1 MMKSFGDAAAT
12 VNNQDNLMQQQQSL
26 QVKDDDNFSI
36 REVQLFPL
44 FRPRSPEL
52 VSTAYKDFVAD
63 DAFKDALHIIDNT
76 GQNDFAGSFEYL
88 SYVQVIK
95 NVTSFIKEINH
106 AMQNIYQ
113 HGGRNFWVH
122 DTGPLGCLPK
132 KLAAFDQNAGDFDQ
146 HGCLKPL
153 KNAATQ
159 FNDQLRI
166 LLCEELESELKNSVD
181 MYSIKYD
188 LIANNATT

>member
-1 MMKSFGDAAAT
+1 MGFFFPLPINCQRYRNPVIFIFGDSNSDTGAYYSGLVNFASSGAAT
-12 VNNQDNLMQQQQSL
+12 QSRYKPFSLVVQIL
-26 QVKDDDNFSI
+26 Q
-36 REVQLFPL
+36 FPR
-44 FRPRSPEL
+44 FRPCSPEL
-52 VSTAYKDFVAD
+52 VSTAYKDFVDD
-63 DAFKDALHIIDNT
+63 DAFKDALHIIDNI

-88 SYVQVIK
+88 SYV
-95 NVTSFIKEINH
+95 
-106 AMQNIYQ
+106 QNIYQ

-132 KLAAFDQNAGDFDQ
+132 KLAAFDQKASDFDQ

-166 LLCEELESELKNSVD
+166 LCEELESELNNS
-181 MYSIKYD
+181 
-188 LIANNATT
+188 